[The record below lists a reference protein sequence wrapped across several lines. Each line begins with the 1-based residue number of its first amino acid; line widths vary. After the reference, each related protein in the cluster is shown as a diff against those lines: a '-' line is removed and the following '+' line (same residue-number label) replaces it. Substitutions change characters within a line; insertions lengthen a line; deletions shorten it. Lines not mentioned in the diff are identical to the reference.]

1 MKKRKQKQYISR
13 KRISILICIIILVI
27 FEVVAFKE
35 SRANKIIEITA
46 SIIDNEQKLDDVEI
60 KLEAANSGAS
70 GYYLM
75 LPEYIEN
82 KKVGE
87 YFIEEKSIHETKSD
101 SATDTKTAVENTVEK
116 TTNTENNITN
126 MEKEANDENTINAV
140 NNSTNIS
147 KNEVNNVTNEVV
159 QNAEDEQTE
168 DTAIEYAESQET
180 TKVSKQP
187 GEVIYLTDKEVEEKS
202 IILTVKYNAYEK
214 NGQALYEQKIQK
226 QVENSEEQNQ
236 DKIVIQIEGYM
247 PLNSEISVTNVEI
260 ETIEDTIRDQLTD
273 KVSFKKAYDIKI
285 LYNDIEYEPTD
296 FDTNVK
302 VSFCGVDQI
311 NEENQK
317 YKVVHIEDETS
328 TVEEINGVKTK
339 NDTVSFPAEK
349 FSTYA
354 LLLEDGL
361 MTTSLYSA
369 DMSTASVW
377 DGTSATGFRFGD
389 GTSASPYLITNAK
402 QLSYLA
408 EQVNNGESY
417 DGKYFELI
425 SDIDLN
431 NLEWTPIGDYQNP
444 FAGVFNGAGHT
455 IANAKISLPTSLPT
469 SVTSYGI
476 FGSIGNGTNKT
487 TIKNL
492 QLDNTNIEIN
502 ASGTTSTNNT
512 AKGYNIGTVTGTIFK
527 NAEIK
532 NVIVNNSS
540 ITDNYT
546 ITIGSNATQF
556 FVRRN
561 CRFSCKLY
569 NLDF

>member
-1 MKKRKQKQYISR
+1 MKKRKQYLISK

-27 FEVVAFKE
+27 FEVMAFKE
-35 SRANKIIEITA
+35 SRANKIIEIMA
-46 SIIDNEQKLDDVEI
+46 SIIDNDQKLDNIDI
-60 KLEAANSGAS
+60 KLEAINSGAS
-70 GYYLM
+70 GYYLT

-87 YFIEEKSIHETKSD
+87 YFVEEKNIHETISEV
-101 SATDTKTAVENTVEK
+101 TNDTKNLENNTTQK
-116 TTNTENNITN
+116 TTNETIQNIEEEQKENL
-126 MEKEANDENTINAV
+126 DV
-140 NNSTNIS
+140 SNS
-147 KNEVNNVTNEVV
+147 K
-159 QNAEDEQTE
+159 
-168 DTAIEYAESQET
+168 SQET
-180 TKVSKQP
+180 TTKSSKQP
-187 GEVIYLTDKEVEEKS
+187 GEVIYLTDQEVKEKS
-202 IILTVKYNAYEK
+202 IILTAKYNAYEK

-226 QVENSEEQNQ
+226 QVESIDNQ
-236 DKIVIQIEGYM
+236 TQGTIIQIEGYM
-247 PLNSEISVTNVEI
+247 PLNSEISVTNVSI
-260 ETIEDTIRDQLTD
+260 ETIEDTIRAQLTD
-273 KVSFKKAYDIKI
+273 KVSFKRAYDIKI

-361 MTTSLYSA
+361 MEASLYSA

-377 DGTSATGFRFGD
+377 DGTSATGFRFGT
-389 GTSASPYLITNAK
+389 GTSTSPYLITNAK
-402 QLSYLA
+402 ELSYLA
-408 EQVNNGESY
+408 EQVNNGVSY
-417 DGKYFELI
+417 DGRYFELI
-425 SDIDLN
+425 ADIDLN
-431 NLEWTPIGDYQNP
+431 NLEWTPIGDYQDP
-444 FAGVFNGAGHT
+444 FKGVFNGSGHT

-469 SVTSYGI
+469 SVTSYGL
-476 FGSIGNGTNKT
+476 FGSIGNSTNKT

-492 QLDNTNIEIN
+492 QLDNIKIEIN
-502 ASGTTSTNNT
+502 ASGTTATSNT

-561 CRFSCKLY
+561 CRISCKFY
-569 NLDF
+569 NLNF